1 MTEIIKEDFKEEELS
16 ITKSKQYYTDNQN
29 SKKQRVIFLK
39 INEEIQKANLILKR
53 GIDYKYFT
61 AELAAVSE
69 LKSTSFDDVI
79 NNNNGIQSIRNLTLS
94 QIMLNELLI
103 RTEGQMQ
110 KIKKNSDELTNSQT
124 IIDSLIISEVL
135 FLAPSDSVSKRL
147 YLQRFNQINNDV
159 ELLNNRFKFAL
170 DSINEIEI
178 KANDFKY
185 QLNEHIITIDKLREK
200 INDFKSTHETK
211 LFDKHENPKSFNE
224 TIILSLIKSFTLLV
238 FYIANHSTL
247 FICTLFLLL
256 GLYTYI
262 KILRKKYHKS
272 DFINDFKYD
281 ITIFKSPFLT
291 SVIIS
296 LTVMQFLLPTPPFI
310 FVSLVWSILLLSLIR
325 IFKKENDVLKLK
337 VWRILGVIILFSFF
351 LNNIL
356 YPSVLEIYLLL
367 ICALS
372 SIIVIVY
379 LSFKHQDEFIKP
391 TGHILKIIV
400 IIQLV
405 GVIYLFMGNYNI
417 GKVLITI
424 GVFTIF
430 LSQLLFF
437 ALIKILDVLRYSDY
451 LKKPENDKMH
461 EINFEKYEFY
471 RFTTPQYI
479 LLITAWFILIFRTSH
494 WFQNLINPFMEN
506 ITEEKNIGS
515 LSFSYINI
523 ILFFMVI
530 IISSLISKVVSF
542 LSSDTS
548 GTIGGKNKIGSW
560 LLLIRIGIMT
570 FGVLLAFIISGF
582 PIDRITIILSALGVG
597 IGLGLQSITNN
608 LVSGLIIA
616 FEKPVNIGDTI
627 EVGGQIGSMKYMG
640 VRSSVITTPDGADV
654 IIPNGELLNQNL
666 TNWTLNSTR
675 RRYEIKLGVSYGT
688 DLQKIKD
695 LLHEILNS
703 NDKVLKIPEPTIWVV
718 NFNDSSIDFS
728 IKFWVGD
735 LMFGNEVLSNILIAI
750 DTEFKKHNIEIP
762 FPQRDIHIISKK
774 DE

>member
-1 MTEIIKEDFKEEELS
+1 
-16 ITKSKQYYTDNQN
+16 
-29 SKKQRVIFLK
+29 
-39 INEEIQKANLILKR
+39 
-53 GIDYKYFT
+53 
-61 AELAAVSE
+61 
-69 LKSTSFDDVI
+69 
-79 NNNNGIQSIRNLTLS
+79 
-94 QIMLNELLI
+94 
-103 RTEGQMQ
+103 
-110 KIKKNSDELTNSQT
+110 
-124 IIDSLIISEVL
+124 
-135 FLAPSDSVSKRL
+135 
-147 YLQRFNQINNDV
+147 
-159 ELLNNRFKFAL
+159 
-170 DSINEIEI
+170 
-178 KANDFKY
+178 
-185 QLNEHIITIDKLREK
+185 
-200 INDFKSTHETK
+200 
-211 LFDKHENPKSFNE
+211 
-224 TIILSLIKSFTLLV
+224 
-238 FYIANHSTL
+238 
-247 FICTLFLLL
+247 
-256 GLYTYI
+256 
-262 KILRKKYHKS
+262 
-272 DFINDFKYD
+272 
-281 ITIFKSPFLT
+281 
-291 SVIIS
+291 
-296 LTVMQFLLPTPPFI
+296 
-310 FVSLVWSILLLSLIR
+310 
-325 IFKKENDVLKLK
+325 
-337 VWRILGVIILFSFF
+337 
-351 LNNIL
+351 
-356 YPSVLEIYLLL
+356 
-367 ICALS
+367 
-372 SIIVIVY
+372 
-379 LSFKHQDEFIKP
+379 
-391 TGHILKIIV
+391 
-400 IIQLV
+400 
-405 GVIYLFMGNYNI
+405 
-417 GKVLITI
+417 
-424 GVFTIF
+424 
-430 LSQLLFF
+430 
-437 ALIKILDVLRYSDY
+437 
-451 LKKPENDKMH
+451 
-461 EINFEKYEFY
+461 
-471 RFTTPQYI
+471 
-479 LLITAWFILIFRTSH
+479 
-494 WFQNLINPFMEN
+494 MEN